1 MEPHG
6 AIGGSSSRLG
16 QASCGANIWE
26 ILSFPQE
33 PVPGPPA
40 CPSHQPHRKPLIWSR
55 KKLLSEPRHLQL
67 LGRPV
72 LPVSLL
78 RQQQRGGGGSGGRGG
93 CCSLLDAAHCSLNV
107 AWPLQGPLQPEGTDC
122 LLFRVSLT
130 SRSRLGIELGLQ
142 TAEPL
147 SKAWHSAPPGRG
159 EQAGVR
165 LDPQELSKAERQRKQ
180 WAGSRTWCGHRPLCT
195 VKGCPSGPS
204 NRPEC
209 QSKPV
214 TL

>member
-1 MEPHG
+1 MGDSQLPSRTCSRASCLPISPTPQEAIDMEPEET
-6 AIGGSSSRLG
+6 AFRA
-16 QASCGANIWE
+16 QASSAARQTSPAS
-26 ILSFPQE
+26 LTP
-33 PVPGPPA
+33 PPA
-40 CPSHQPHRKPLIWSR
+40 TA
-55 KKLLSEPRHLQL
+55 
-67 LGRPV
+67 
-72 LPVSLL
+72 
-78 RQQQRGGGGSGGRGG
+78 GGGGGEGGG

-180 WAGSRTWCGHRPLCT
+180 WAGSRSWCGHRPLCT